1 MFETGL
7 EELLLH
13 HSYFCMLFGHI
24 SEHFLSFKLEIFIRD
39 RTEIIVVHYYLDF
52 SLLQSLLDVRHPD
65 GGEGSLGEG
74 AGGLGH
80 DAGVAQGPS
89 QQHRPPDQ
97 VCGEALVT
105 LSRVHSNHRDVEHLL
120 SLELVK
126 QVHVLDSELLVDSE
140 IGSIG
145 GIDNRIY
152 ILKT

>member
-7 EELLLH
+7 KKLLLH
-13 HSYFCMLFGHI
+13 HSYLCVLSSHI
-24 SEHFLSFKLEIFIRD
+24 SEYFLSFKLEIFIRD
-39 RTEIIVVHYYLDF
+39 RTEIIVVHYHLNLHF
-52 SLLQSLLDVRHPD
+52 CHNLLDVHHPD

-74 AGGLGH
+74 ASGLGH
-80 DAGVAQGPS
+80 DAGVSQGPS

-97 VCGEALVT
+97 VCSEALVT
-105 LSRVHSNHRDVEHLL
+105 LSRVHSNHRDVEQLL

-140 IGSIG
+140 IGFVG